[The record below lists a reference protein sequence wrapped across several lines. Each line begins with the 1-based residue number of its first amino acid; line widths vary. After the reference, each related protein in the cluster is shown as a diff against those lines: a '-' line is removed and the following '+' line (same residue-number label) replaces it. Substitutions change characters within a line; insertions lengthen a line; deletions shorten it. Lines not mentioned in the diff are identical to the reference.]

1 MTEKY
6 HNWRSHETWAAA
18 EGLGAERRSARHI
31 REIVQTSEAA
41 AAERGCGQQWLL
53 ADWLKEWVEREAPN
67 MTSNVYNEL
76 LQAALARVDWHE
88 VAGHLLDTSEPVLGH
103 GESERGECPV

>member
-18 EGLGAERRSARHI
+18 EGLGAERRWARHI
-31 REIVQTSEAA
+31 REIARKSKAA
-41 AAERGCGQQWLL
+41 AVERGCGQQWLM
-53 ADWLKEWVEREAPN
+53 ADWLKEWIERDAPDFMPN
-67 MTSNVYNEL
+67 LYSAL

-88 VAGHLLDTSEPVLGH
+88 VAAYILDT
-103 GESERGECPV
+103 GEDVPSRVQAEQSDCAA